1 MRVVV
6 LLYRAQLPP
15 FSVKT
20 RPWHIRVNRLA
31 KPLEDL
37 QLLLLTEHQFASGR
51 TLKLEDKLRL
61 GTSELLLDLGGHPI
75 EPSGDLLLISARE
88 PDTRAL
94 SDLRLYGHRAVG
106 QIQLRYASNN
116 VFLVFHVAGGFGSE
130 CKRVGIPGPV
140 ALVGEG
146 TLWQVLIQYFCS
158 GFTIYLVNDV
168 SLG

>member
-6 LLYRAQLPP
+6 FLYRANLRP

-20 RPWHIRVNRLA
+20 RPWHIRVNRLPE
-31 KPLEDL
+31 PLEEL
-37 QLLLLTEHQFASGR
+37 ELLLLTEHHLASSR
-51 TLKLEDKLRL
+51 TLKLKHKLRL

-75 EPSGDLLLISARE
+75 KPSCDLLLISARE

-116 VFLVFHVAGGFGSE
+116 VLLVFHVAGGFGSE

-140 ALVGEG
+140 ALIGEG
-146 TLWQVLIQYFCS
+146 TLW
-158 GFTIYLVNDV
+158 
-168 SLG
+168 

>member
-1 MRVVV
+1 MKAYLWKSCAQKDSRSRRARDEKGEAAHLFGISLSSVKRVTLGWSLPASTQGKHNRRQEMRVVV

-61 GTSELLLDLGGHPI
+61 G
-75 EPSGDLLLISARE
+75 
-88 PDTRAL
+88 
-94 SDLRLYGHRAVG
+94 
-106 QIQLRYASNN
+106 
-116 VFLVFHVAGGFGSE
+116 
-130 CKRVGIPGPV
+130 
-140 ALVGEG
+140 
-146 TLWQVLIQYFCS
+146 
-158 GFTIYLVNDV
+158 
-168 SLG
+168 